1 MSDDLPGRPK
11 VVACDL
17 DGTLLRSD
25 GTVDDRSRRAIATV
39 EAAGSLFVL
48 CTARPTRWMR
58 PLGEALGHR
67 GVAICANGGVV
78 WDLHTESVVE
88 AFPLEPAITRDVVAL
103 LKEAL
108 PGGAWA
114 VERTTGFA
122 REPAYRSRWPVPE
135 DAITASVEALVSEPA
150 VKLMLRHDHLLA
162 DALLERA
169 REVVG
174 NLAELTHSNSND
186 GLLEISAAGVS
197 KASTLA
203 RLCDER
209 GIGREDVIAFGD
221 MPNDVPMLRWA
232 GRSVAVA
239 NAHADAIAAAQ
250 WTTASNDEAGVAK
263 VLEEIFADA
272 PKAPAPEDL
281 GPIANTNRTVAGA
294 P

>member
-1 MSDDLPGRPK
+1 MRPK

-25 GTVDDRSRRAIATV
+25 GTVDDRSRRAIARV
-39 EAAGSLFVL
+39 EAAGALFVL

-58 PLGEALGHR
+58 QLSEALGHH

-88 AFPLEPAITRDVVAL
+88 AFVLEPEITRDVVAL
-103 LKEAL
+103 LKASL
-108 PGGAWA
+108 PDGTWA
-114 VERTTGFA
+114 VERTSGFG
-122 REPAYRSRWPVPE
+122 REPTYASRWPMPE
-135 DAITASVEALVSEPA
+135 DTVTDSVEMLISQPA

-169 REVVG
+169 REVIG
-174 NLAELTHSNSND
+174 DLAELTHSNSND

-203 RLCDER
+203 RLCRDR
-209 GIGREDVIAFGD
+209 GIGPEDVIAFGD

-232 GRSVAVA
+232 GHSVAVA
-239 NAHADAIAAAQ
+239 NAHPDVLAAAR
-250 WTTASNDEAGVAK
+250 TKTASNDESGVAI
-263 VLEEIFADA
+263 VLERLFADA
-272 PKAPAPEDL
+272 PASSE
-281 GPIANTNRTVAGA
+281 TT
-294 P
+294 